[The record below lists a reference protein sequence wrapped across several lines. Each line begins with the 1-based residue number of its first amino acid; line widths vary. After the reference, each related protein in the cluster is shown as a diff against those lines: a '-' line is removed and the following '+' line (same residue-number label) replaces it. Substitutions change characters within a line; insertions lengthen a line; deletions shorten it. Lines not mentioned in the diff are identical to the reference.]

1 MAITRT
7 VMVALSCLTAVGIGL
22 IGSTQAAAQ
31 QPGVSATRS
40 ISPSSVPAS
49 GGTVKVTVNIV
60 GSYGV
65 GSVVETLPRAE
76 GFEYVSG
83 SVVPSDIAP
92 TASGR
97 EVTFP
102 LVGEQSFT
110 YDVAVPASPG
120 EHTFSGALTYGLDKT
135 VAQIGETTVTVDA
148 APSITASATRSI
160 SPSSVPASG
169 GTVKVTVNIVGSYGV
184 GSVVETLPPAE
195 GFEYVSGS
203 VVPSDIAPT
212 ASGREVT
219 FPLVGEQSF
228 TYDVTVPASPG
239 EHTFSGALTYGLD
252 KTVAQ
257 IGETTVTVDAAPSIT
272 ASATRSI
279 SPSSVPASGGTVKVT
294 VNIVGSYG
302 VGSVVETLPP
312 AEGFE
317 YVSGSVVPSDIAPTA
332 SGREV
337 TFPLVGEQ
345 SFTYDVTVPA
355 SPGEHTFSG
364 ALTYGLDKTVAQIGE
379 TTVTVDAA
387 PSITASA
394 TRSISPSSVPASGG
408 TVKVTVNIVG
418 SYGVGSV
425 VETLPPAEGFEY
437 VSGSVV
443 PSDIAPTASGREVT
457 FPLVGEQ
464 SFTYDVTVPASPG
477 EHTFSGAL
485 TYGLDKTVAQIG
497 ETTVTVDAA
506 PSITASATRSISP
519 SSVPASGGTVKVTV
533 NIVGSYGV
541 GSVVETLPPAEGFEY
556 VSGSVVPSD
565 IAPTA
570 SGREVGSVV
579 ETLPPAEGFEYVSG
593 SVVPSDI
600 APTASGR
607 EVTFP
612 LVGEQSFTYDVTVPA
627 SPGEHTFSG
636 ALTYGLDKTVAQIGE
651 TTVTVDGAP
660 STTVSA
666 TRSISPS
673 SVPASGGTVKVTVNI
688 VGSYGVG
695 SVVETLPPAEGFEYV
710 SGSVV
715 PSDIAPTA
723 SGREVTFPLVG
734 EQSFTYD
741 VTVPASPGEHTFF
754 GALTYGLDKTVA
766 QIGETTVTVDGAPST
781 TVSATR
787 SISPS
792 SVPAS
797 GGTVKVTVNIV
808 GSYGVGSVVET
819 LPPAEGFEYVSGS
832 VVPSDIAP
840 TASGREV
847 TFPLVGEQSFTY
859 DVTVPASPGEHTFF
873 GALTYGLDKT
883 EVPVG
888 GSFRLRVGTVTPPPS
903 SGGGD
908 GASNRDPVFGEGG
921 TAARSVAEDAVAGAP
936 VGSAV
941 TASDSDGDSI
951 AYSLAGDDASLF
963 AIDTGTG
970 QISVAQGTALDFE
983 TRSSYSVSARAS
995 DGRNGQATIAVTIAV
1010 TNVEEAG
1017 TVSLSSANPEVGVTL
1032 TAMLEDPDGG
1042 VSDVSWS
1049 WERSM
1054 NLTTWMAI
1062 PESGSAAYT
1071 PTEADEGYHLRATAA
1086 YGDDHGPNKGAHG
1099 GASGVTVDVPS
1110 PATPSATRSFNQAT
1124 VGPGGT
1130 VTVTIQA
1137 ANYGQAG
1144 GVTETLPTGFS
1155 YLSSSLSASRVNENG
1170 QNVGFTLQGDT
1181 SFTYTVTASSTPNS
1195 YTFSG
1200 TLRDFDKTDHTVG
1213 GATRVTV
1220 RRPPTRVTVT
1230 VSTPTS
1236 VGGGDAGASNLAP
1249 VFREGGTAAR
1259 SVAEN
1264 AATHASV
1271 GSRVTASDNEGDRIT
1286 YSLAGDDASLF
1297 VINTRTGQILVAQG
1311 TALDFET
1318 RSSYSVR
1325 ARADDGHNG
1334 QATIAVTI
1342 AVTNVEEAGT
1352 VSLSSANPEVGVT
1365 LTAMLEDPDGGVSD
1379 VSWSWERSMN
1389 LTTWM
1394 AIPGSGS
1401 AAYTPTEADEGYHL
1415 RATAAYSDDH
1425 GPNKRA
1431 HMVSANLVPVAP
1443 EPTVTP
1449 TPEPTVT
1456 PTPEPTVTPTPE
1468 PTVTPTPEP
1477 MVTPTPEP
1485 MVTPTPEPM
1494 VTPTPEPTV
1503 TPTPEP
1509 MVTPTP
1515 VPGPEDDDG
1524 GFPIWAIVLL
1534 VVGVPALIGGG
1545 WYLLRRLRA

>member
-1 MAITRT
+1 MRRRCGRRAVQCATRT
-7 VMVALSCLTAVGIGL
+7 
-22 IGSTQAAAQ
+22 
-31 QPGVSATRS
+31 
-40 ISPSSVPAS
+40 
-49 GGTVKVTVNIV
+49 
-60 GSYGV
+60 
-65 GSVVETLPRAE
+65 
-76 GFEYVSG
+76 
-83 SVVPSDIAP
+83 
-92 TASGR
+92 
-97 EVTFP
+97 
-102 LVGEQSFT
+102 
-110 YDVAVPASPG
+110 
-120 EHTFSGALTYGLDKT
+120 
-135 VAQIGETTVTVDA
+135 
-148 APSITASATRSI
+148 I

-212 ASGREVT
+212 ASGRKVT

-272 ASATRSI
+272 VSATRTISPSSVPASGGTVTVTVNIVGSYGVGSVVETLPPAEGFEYVPGSVMPSDIAPTESGRKVTFPLVGEQSFTYDVTVPASPGEHTFSGTLTYGLDKTVAQIGETTVTVDAAPSITVSATRTISPSSVPAIGGTVTVTVNIVGSYGVGSVVETLPPAEGFEYVSGSVVPSDIAPTESGRKVTFPLVGEQSFTYDVTVPASPGEHTFSGALTYGLDKTVAQIGETTVTVDAAPSITVSATRTI

-332 SGREV
+332 SGRKV

-387 PSITASA
+387 PSITVSA
-394 TRSISPSSVPASGG
+394 TRTISPSSVPASGG

-443 PSDIAPTASGREVT
+443 PSDIAPTESGRKVT

-485 TYGLDKTVAQIG
+485 TYGLDKT
-497 ETTVTVDAA
+497 
-506 PSITASATRSISP
+506 
-519 SSVPASGGTVKVTV
+519 
-533 NIVGSYGV
+533 
-541 GSVVETLPPAEGFEY
+541 
-556 VSGSVVPSD
+556 
-565 IAPTA
+565 
-570 SGREVGSVV
+570 
-579 ETLPPAEGFEYVSG
+579 
-593 SVVPSDI
+593 
-600 APTASGR
+600 
-607 EVTFP
+607 
-612 LVGEQSFTYDVTVPA
+612 
-627 SPGEHTFSG
+627 
-636 ALTYGLDKTVAQIGE
+636 
-651 TTVTVDGAP
+651 
-660 STTVSA
+660 
-666 TRSISPS
+666 
-673 SVPASGGTVKVTVNI
+673 
-688 VGSYGVG
+688 
-695 SVVETLPPAEGFEYV
+695 
-710 SGSVV
+710 
-715 PSDIAPTA
+715 
-723 SGREVTFPLVG
+723 
-734 EQSFTYD
+734 
-741 VTVPASPGEHTFF
+741 
-754 GALTYGLDKTVA
+754 
-766 QIGETTVTVDGAPST
+766 
-781 TVSATR
+781 
-787 SISPS
+787 
-792 SVPAS
+792 
-797 GGTVKVTVNIV
+797 
-808 GSYGVGSVVET
+808 
-819 LPPAEGFEYVSGS
+819 
-832 VVPSDIAP
+832 
-840 TASGREV
+840 
-847 TFPLVGEQSFTY
+847 
-859 DVTVPASPGEHTFF
+859 
-873 GALTYGLDKT
+873 

-888 GSFRLRVGTVTPPPS
+888 RSRLRVGTVTPPPS

-908 GASNRDPVFGEGG
+908 GASNRDPIFGEGG

-941 TASDSDGDSI
+941 TASDSDGHSI
-951 AYSLAGDDASLF
+951 AYDLAGDDASLF

-983 TRSSYSVSARAS
+983 TRSSYSVSARAN
-995 DGRNGQATIAVTIAV
+995 DGRNGQDTIAVTI
-1010 TNVEEAG
+1010 T
-1017 TVSLSSANPEVGVTL
+1017 
-1032 TAMLEDPDGG
+1032 
-1042 VSDVSWS
+1042 
-1049 WERSM
+1049 
-1054 NLTTWMAI
+1054 
-1062 PESGSAAYT
+1062 
-1071 PTEADEGYHLRATAA
+1071 
-1086 YGDDHGPNKGAHG
+1086 
-1099 GASGVTVDVPS
+1099 
-1110 PATPSATRSFNQAT
+1110 
-1124 VGPGGT
+1124 
-1130 VTVTIQA
+1130 
-1137 ANYGQAG
+1137 
-1144 GVTETLPTGFS
+1144 
-1155 YLSSSLSASRVNENG
+1155 
-1170 QNVGFTLQGDT
+1170 
-1181 SFTYTVTASSTPNS
+1181 
-1195 YTFSG
+1195 
-1200 TLRDFDKTDHTVG
+1200 
-1213 GATRVTV
+1213 
-1220 RRPPTRVTVT
+1220 
-1230 VSTPTS
+1230 
-1236 VGGGDAGASNLAP
+1236 
-1249 VFREGGTAAR
+1249 
-1259 SVAEN
+1259 
-1264 AATHASV
+1264 
-1271 GSRVTASDNEGDRIT
+1271 
-1286 YSLAGDDASLF
+1286 
-1297 VINTRTGQILVAQG
+1297 
-1311 TALDFET
+1311 
-1318 RSSYSVR
+1318 
-1325 ARADDGHNG
+1325 
-1334 QATIAVTI
+1334 
-1342 AVTNVEEAGT
+1342 VTNVEEAGT

-1425 GPNKRA
+1425 GPSKRA
-1431 HMVSANLVPVAP
+1431 HMVSANLVPVAPEPTVTPTPEPTVTPTPAPTAGGGGGGGGGGTSNRAPVFRDGATAARSVAEDAVAGAPVGSAVTASDNDGDSIAYDLAGDDASLFAIGRRTGQISVAQGTALDFETRSSYSVSARANDGRNSQDTVVTITVTNVEEAGTVSLSSANPEVGVTLTAMLEDPDGGVSDVSWSWERSMNLTTWMAIPGSGSAAYTPTEADEGYHLRATAAYSDDHGPSKRAHMVSANLVPVAPEPTVTPTPEPTVTPTPEPTATPTPEPTATPTP

-1477 MVTPTPEP
+1477 A
-1485 MVTPTPEPM
+1485 

-1509 MVTPTP
+1509 AVTPP
-1515 VPGPEDDDG
+1515 AEPGPEDDGG

>member
-1 MAITRT
+1 
-7 VMVALSCLTAVGIGL
+7 MVALWCLTAVVIGL
-22 IGSTQAAAQ
+22 TGSTQVAAQ
-31 QPGVSATRS
+31 QPGV
-40 ISPSSVPAS
+40 
-49 GGTVKVTVNIV
+49 
-60 GSYGV
+60 
-65 GSVVETLPRAE
+65 
-76 GFEYVSG
+76 
-83 SVVPSDIAP
+83 
-92 TASGR
+92 
-97 EVTFP
+97 
-102 LVGEQSFT
+102 
-110 YDVAVPASPG
+110 
-120 EHTFSGALTYGLDKT
+120 
-135 VAQIGETTVTVDA
+135 
-148 APSITASATRSI
+148 SATRSI

-228 TYDVTVPASPG
+228 TYEVAVPASPG

-257 IGETTVTVDAAPSIT
+257 IGETTVTVDAAPST
-272 ASATRSI
+272 TVSATRSI
-279 SPSSVPASGGTVKVT
+279 SPSSVPASGGTVTVT

-345 SFTYDVTVPA
+345 SFTYEVTVPA

-387 PSITASA
+387 PSI
-394 TRSISPSSVPASGG
+394 
-408 TVKVTVNIVG
+408 
-418 SYGVGSV
+418 
-425 VETLPPAEGFEY
+425 
-437 VSGSVV
+437 
-443 PSDIAPTASGREVT
+443 
-457 FPLVGEQ
+457 
-464 SFTYDVTVPASPG
+464 
-477 EHTFSGAL
+477 
-485 TYGLDKTVAQIG
+485 
-497 ETTVTVDAA
+497 
-506 PSITASATRSISP
+506 
-519 SSVPASGGTVKVTV
+519 
-533 NIVGSYGV
+533 
-541 GSVVETLPPAEGFEY
+541 
-556 VSGSVVPSD
+556 
-565 IAPTA
+565 
-570 SGREVGSVV
+570 
-579 ETLPPAEGFEYVSG
+579 
-593 SVVPSDI
+593 
-600 APTASGR
+600 
-607 EVTFP
+607 
-612 LVGEQSFTYDVTVPA
+612 
-627 SPGEHTFSG
+627 
-636 ALTYGLDKTVAQIGE
+636 
-651 TTVTVDGAP
+651 
-660 STTVSA
+660 TVSA

-734 EQSFTYD
+734 EQSFTYE
-741 VTVPASPGEHTFF
+741 VTVPASPGEHTFS

-766 QIGETTVTVDGAPST
+766 QIGETTVTVDAAPST

-797 GGTVKVTVNIV
+797 GGTVTVTVNIV

-859 DVTVPASPGEHTFF
+859 EVAVPASPGEHTFS

-903 SGGGD
+903 SGGGG

-970 QISVAQGTALDFE
+970 RISVAQGTALDFE
-983 TRSSYSVSARAS
+983 TRSSYSVGARAS
-995 DGRNGQATIAVTIAV
+995 DGR
-1010 TNVEEAG
+1010 
-1017 TVSLSSANPEVGVTL
+1017 
-1032 TAMLEDPDGG
+1032 
-1042 VSDVSWS
+1042 
-1049 WERSM
+1049 
-1054 NLTTWMAI
+1054 
-1062 PESGSAAYT
+1062 
-1071 PTEADEGYHLRATAA
+1071 
-1086 YGDDHGPNKGAHG
+1086 
-1099 GASGVTVDVPS
+1099 
-1110 PATPSATRSFNQAT
+1110 
-1124 VGPGGT
+1124 
-1130 VTVTIQA
+1130 
-1137 ANYGQAG
+1137 
-1144 GVTETLPTGFS
+1144 
-1155 YLSSSLSASRVNENG
+1155 
-1170 QNVGFTLQGDT
+1170 
-1181 SFTYTVTASSTPNS
+1181 
-1195 YTFSG
+1195 
-1200 TLRDFDKTDHTVG
+1200 
-1213 GATRVTV
+1213 
-1220 RRPPTRVTVT
+1220 
-1230 VSTPTS
+1230 
-1236 VGGGDAGASNLAP
+1236 
-1249 VFREGGTAAR
+1249 
-1259 SVAEN
+1259 
-1264 AATHASV
+1264 
-1271 GSRVTASDNEGDRIT
+1271 
-1286 YSLAGDDASLF
+1286 
-1297 VINTRTGQILVAQG
+1297 
-1311 TALDFET
+1311 
-1318 RSSYSVR
+1318 
-1325 ARADDGHNG
+1325 NG

-1415 RATAAYSDDH
+1415 RATAAYGDDH

-1443 EPTVTP
+1443 EPTITPTPEPTVTP

-1456 PTPEPTVTPTPE
+1456 PTPEPTVTPTPEPMVTPTPE

-1509 MVTPTP
+1509 TVMPTPEPTVTPSPEPMVTPTP
-1515 VPGPEDDDG
+1515 EPGPEDDDG

-1545 WYLLRRLRA
+1545 WYLLRRLQA

>member
-7 VMVALSCLTAVGIGL
+7 VMVALWCLTAVGIGL

-110 YDVAVPASPG
+110 YDVTVPASPG
-120 EHTFSGALTYGLDKT
+120 EHTFSGALTYGLEKT

-160 SPSSVPASG
+160 RPSSVPASG

-184 GSVVETLPPAE
+184 GSVVETLPRAE

-239 EHTFSGALTYGLD
+239 EHTFSGALTYGID
-252 KTVAQ
+252 RTVAQ
-257 IGETTVTVDAAPSIT
+257 IGETTVTVDAAPST
-272 ASATRSI
+272 TVSATRSI

-302 VGSVVETLPP
+302 VGSVVETLPR

-364 ALTYGLDKTVAQIGE
+364 ALTYGIDRTVAQIGE

-387 PSITASA
+387 PSTTVSA

-425 VETLPPAEGFEY
+425 VETLPRAEGFEY

-485 TYGLDKTVAQIG
+485 TYGIDRTVAQIG

-506 PSITASATRSISP
+506 PSTTVSATRSISP

-541 GSVVETLPPAEGFEY
+541 GSVVETLP
-556 VSGSVVPSD
+556 
-565 IAPTA
+565 
-570 SGREVGSVV
+570 R
-579 ETLPPAEGFEYVSG
+579 AEGFEYVSG

-636 ALTYGLDKTVAQIGE
+636 ALTYGIDRTVAQIGE
-651 TTVTVDGAP
+651 TTVTVDAAP

-695 SVVETLPPAEGFEYV
+695 SVVETLPRAEGFEYV

-741 VTVPASPGEHTFF
+741 VTVPASPGEHTFS
-754 GALTYGLDKTVA
+754 GALTYGIDKT
-766 QIGETTVTVDGAPST
+766 
-781 TVSATR
+781 
-787 SISPS
+787 
-792 SVPAS
+792 
-797 GGTVKVTVNIV
+797 K
-808 GSYGVGSVVET
+808 
-819 LPPAEGFEYVSGS
+819 
-832 VVPSDIAP
+832 
-840 TASGREV
+840 
-847 TFPLVGEQSFTY
+847 
-859 DVTVPASPGEHTFF
+859 
-873 GALTYGLDKT
+873 
-883 EVPVG
+883 VPVG

-903 SGGGD
+903 NGGGD

-983 TRSSYSVSARAS
+983 TRSSYSVSAHAN
-995 DGRNGQATIAVTIAV
+995 DGRNGQDTIVVTITV

-1054 NLTTWMAI
+1054 DVTTWMAI
-1062 PESGSAAYT
+1062 PGSVTAAYT

-1086 YGDDHGPNKGAHG
+1086 YGDDHGPNKRAHMVS
-1099 GASGVTVDVPS
+1099 ANLVPVA
-1110 PATPSATRSFNQAT
+1110 PEPTPEPTATRTPEPTAT
-1124 VGPGGT
+1124 RTPGG
-1130 VTVTIQA
+1130 
-1137 ANYGQAG
+1137 G
-1144 GVTETLPTGFS
+1144 G
-1155 YLSSSLSASRVNENG
+1155 
-1170 QNVGFTLQGDT
+1170 
-1181 SFTYTVTASSTPNS
+1181 
-1195 YTFSG
+1195 
-1200 TLRDFDKTDHTVG
+1200 
-1213 GATRVTV
+1213 
-1220 RRPPTRVTVT
+1220 
-1230 VSTPTS
+1230 
-1236 VGGGDAGASNLAP
+1236 VGGGGGTSNRAP
-1249 VFREGGTAAR
+1249 VFRDGATAAR
-1259 SVAEN
+1259 SVAED
-1264 AATHASV
+1264 AIARAPV
-1271 GSRVTASDNEGDRIT
+1271 GSPVTASDSDGDSIL
-1286 YSLAGDDASLF
+1286 YHLAGADASLF
-1297 VINTRTGQILVAQG
+1297 AIDRRTGQISVAQG

-1318 RSSYSVR
+1318 RSSYSVS
-1325 ARADDGHNG
+1325 ARAIDGRNS
-1334 QATIAVTI
+1334 QDTVVTI
-1342 AVTNVEEAGT
+1342 TVTNVEETGT

-1379 VSWSWERSMN
+1379 VSWSWERSMDV
-1389 LTTWM
+1389 TTWM
-1394 AIPGSGS
+1394 AIPGSVT

-1415 RATAAYSDDH
+1415 RATAAYGDDH

-1443 EPTVTP
+1443 EPTPEPTATRTPEPTATRTPEPTATP
-1449 TPEPTVT
+1449 TPEPTATRTPEPTAT
-1456 PTPEPTVTPTPE
+1456 PTPEPTATRTPE
-1468 PTVTPTPEP
+1468 PT
-1477 MVTPTPEP
+1477 
-1485 MVTPTPEPM
+1485 VTPTPEPM

-1515 VPGPEDDDG
+1515 EPSPGDDDG

-1545 WYLLRRLRA
+1545 WYLLRRLQA

>member
-7 VMVALSCLTAVGIGL
+7 VMVALWCLTAVGIGL

-31 QPGVSATRS
+31 QPGVSATRSISPSSVPASGGTVKVTVNIVGSYGVGSVETLPRAEGFEYVSGSVVPSDIAPTASGRVSATRS

-110 YDVAVPASPG
+110 YDVTVPASPG
-120 EHTFSGALTYGLDKT
+120 EHTFSGALTYGIDRT
-135 VAQIGETTVTVDA
+135 VAQIGETTVTVDRSYA
-148 APSITASATRSI
+148 APSTTVSATRSI

-184 GSVVETLPPAE
+184 GSVVETLPRAE

-239 EHTFSGALTYGLD
+239 EHTFSGALTYGID
-252 KTVAQ
+252 RTVAQ
-257 IGETTVTVDAAPSIT
+257 IGETTVTVDAAPST
-272 ASATRSI
+272 TVSATRSI

-302 VGSVVETLPP
+302 VGSVVETLPR

-364 ALTYGLDKTVAQIGE
+364 ALTYGIDRTVAQIGE

-387 PSITASA
+387 PSTTVSA

-425 VETLPPAEGFEY
+425 VETLPRAEGFEY

-485 TYGLDKTVAQIG
+485 TYGIDRTVAQIG

-506 PSITASATRSISP
+506 PSTTVSATRSISP

-541 GSVVETLPPAEGFEY
+541 GSVVETLP
-556 VSGSVVPSD
+556 
-565 IAPTA
+565 
-570 SGREVGSVV
+570 R
-579 ETLPPAEGFEYVSG
+579 AEGFEYVSG

-636 ALTYGLDKTVAQIGE
+636 ALTYGIDRTVAQIGE
-651 TTVTVDGAP
+651 TTVT
-660 STTVSA
+660 
-666 TRSISPS
+666 
-673 SVPASGGTVKVTVNI
+673 
-688 VGSYGVG
+688 
-695 SVVETLPPAEGFEYV
+695 
-710 SGSVV
+710 
-715 PSDIAPTA
+715 
-723 SGREVTFPLVG
+723 
-734 EQSFTYD
+734 
-741 VTVPASPGEHTFF
+741 
-754 GALTYGLDKTVA
+754 
-766 QIGETTVTVDGAPST
+766 
-781 TVSATR
+781 
-787 SISPS
+787 
-792 SVPAS
+792 
-797 GGTVKVTVNIV
+797 
-808 GSYGVGSVVET
+808 
-819 LPPAEGFEYVSGS
+819 
-832 VVPSDIAP
+832 
-840 TASGREV
+840 
-847 TFPLVGEQSFTY
+847 
-859 DVTVPASPGEHTFF
+859 
-873 GALTYGLDKT
+873 
-883 EVPVG
+883 
-888 GSFRLRVGTVTPPPS
+888 VGTVTPPPS

-983 TRSSYSVSARAS
+983 TRSSYSVSAHAN
-995 DGRNGQATIAVTIAV
+995 DGRNGQDTIAVTITV

-1042 VSDVSWS
+1042 VIQRQLEMGALSGQHDLDRHIRGDV
-1049 WERSM
+1049 E
-1054 NLTTWMAI
+1054 
-1062 PESGSAAYT
+1062 
-1071 PTEADEGYHLRATAA
+1071 HLRAC
-1086 YGDDHGPNKGAHG
+1086 
-1099 GASGVTVDVPS
+1099 
-1110 PATPSATRSFNQAT
+1110 
-1124 VGPGGT
+1124 
-1130 VTVTIQA
+1130 
-1137 ANYGQAG
+1137 
-1144 GVTETLPTGFS
+1144 
-1155 YLSSSLSASRVNENG
+1155 
-1170 QNVGFTLQGDT
+1170 
-1181 SFTYTVTASSTPNS
+1181 
-1195 YTFSG
+1195 
-1200 TLRDFDKTDHTVG
+1200 
-1213 GATRVTV
+1213 
-1220 RRPPTRVTVT
+1220 
-1230 VSTPTS
+1230 
-1236 VGGGDAGASNLAP
+1236 
-1249 VFREGGTAAR
+1249 
-1259 SVAEN
+1259 
-1264 AATHASV
+1264 
-1271 GSRVTASDNEGDRIT
+1271 GSRRG
-1286 YSLAGDDASLF
+1286 
-1297 VINTRTGQILVAQG
+1297 
-1311 TALDFET
+1311 
-1318 RSSYSVR
+1318 
-1325 ARADDGHNG
+1325 
-1334 QATIAVTI
+1334 
-1342 AVTNVEEAGT
+1342 
-1352 VSLSSANPEVGVT
+1352 
-1365 LTAMLEDPDGGVSD
+1365 
-1379 VSWSWERSMN
+1379 
-1389 LTTWM
+1389 
-1394 AIPGSGS
+1394 
-1401 AAYTPTEADEGYHL
+1401 
-1415 RATAAYSDDH
+1415 
-1425 GPNKRA
+1425 
-1431 HMVSANLVPVAP
+1431 
-1443 EPTVTP
+1443 
-1449 TPEPTVT
+1449 
-1456 PTPEPTVTPTPE
+1456 
-1468 PTVTPTPEP
+1468 
-1477 MVTPTPEP
+1477 
-1485 MVTPTPEPM
+1485 
-1494 VTPTPEPTV
+1494 
-1503 TPTPEP
+1503 
-1509 MVTPTP
+1509 
-1515 VPGPEDDDG
+1515 
-1524 GFPIWAIVLL
+1524 
-1534 VVGVPALIGGG
+1534 
-1545 WYLLRRLRA
+1545 

>member
-1 MAITRT
+1 MGEQSFTYDVT
-7 VMVALSCLTAVGIGL
+7 VPASPGEHTFSGALTYGLDKTVAQIGETTVTVDAAPPTTA
-22 IGSTQAAAQ
+22 
-31 QPGVSATRS
+31 SATRS

-49 GGTVKVTVNIV
+49 GGTVTVTVNIV

-65 GSVVETLPRAE
+65 GSVVETLPLAE

-110 YDVAVPASPG
+110 YDVTVPASPG
-120 EHTFSGALTYGLDKT
+120 EHTFSGALTYGLDRT

-148 APSITASATRSI
+148 APPTTVSATRSI

-169 GTVKVTVNIVGSYGV
+169 GTVTVTVNIVGSYGV

-257 IGETTVTVDAAPSIT
+257 IGETMVTVDAAPST
-272 ASATRSI
+272 TVSATRSI
-279 SPSSVPASGGTVKVT
+279 NPSSVPASGGTVKVT

-355 SPGEHTFSG
+355 SPGEHTFS
-364 ALTYGLDKTVAQIGE
+364 
-379 TTVTVDAA
+379 
-387 PSITASA
+387 
-394 TRSISPSSVPASGG
+394 
-408 TVKVTVNIVG
+408 
-418 SYGVGSV
+418 
-425 VETLPPAEGFEY
+425 
-437 VSGSVV
+437 
-443 PSDIAPTASGREVT
+443 
-457 FPLVGEQ
+457 
-464 SFTYDVTVPASPG
+464 
-477 EHTFSGAL
+477 
-485 TYGLDKTVAQIG
+485 
-497 ETTVTVDAA
+497 
-506 PSITASATRSISP
+506 
-519 SSVPASGGTVKVTV
+519 
-533 NIVGSYGV
+533 
-541 GSVVETLPPAEGFEY
+541 
-556 VSGSVVPSD
+556 
-565 IAPTA
+565 
-570 SGREVGSVV
+570 
-579 ETLPPAEGFEYVSG
+579 
-593 SVVPSDI
+593 
-600 APTASGR
+600 
-607 EVTFP
+607 
-612 LVGEQSFTYDVTVPA
+612 
-627 SPGEHTFSG
+627 
-636 ALTYGLDKTVAQIGE
+636 
-651 TTVTVDGAP
+651 
-660 STTVSA
+660 
-666 TRSISPS
+666 
-673 SVPASGGTVKVTVNI
+673 
-688 VGSYGVG
+688 
-695 SVVETLPPAEGFEYV
+695 
-710 SGSVV
+710 
-715 PSDIAPTA
+715 
-723 SGREVTFPLVG
+723 
-734 EQSFTYD
+734 
-741 VTVPASPGEHTFF
+741 
-754 GALTYGLDKTVA
+754 
-766 QIGETTVTVDGAPST
+766 
-781 TVSATR
+781 
-787 SISPS
+787 
-792 SVPAS
+792 
-797 GGTVKVTVNIV
+797 
-808 GSYGVGSVVET
+808 
-819 LPPAEGFEYVSGS
+819 
-832 VVPSDIAP
+832 
-840 TASGREV
+840 
-847 TFPLVGEQSFTY
+847 
-859 DVTVPASPGEHTFF
+859 

-983 TRSSYSVSARAS
+983 TRSSYSVSAHAN
-995 DGRNGQATIAVTIAV
+995 DGRNGQGTIAVTIAV

-1054 NLTTWMAI
+1054 DVTTWMAI
-1062 PESGSAAYT
+1062 PGSVTAAYT

-1086 YGDDHGPNKGAHG
+1086 YGDDHGPNKRAHMVS
-1099 GASGVTVDVPS
+1099 ANLVPVA
-1110 PATPSATRSFNQAT
+1110 PEPTPEPTATRT
-1124 VGPGGT
+1124 PGG
-1130 VTVTIQA
+1130 
-1137 ANYGQAG
+1137 G
-1144 GVTETLPTGFS
+1144 G
-1155 YLSSSLSASRVNENG
+1155 
-1170 QNVGFTLQGDT
+1170 
-1181 SFTYTVTASSTPNS
+1181 
-1195 YTFSG
+1195 
-1200 TLRDFDKTDHTVG
+1200 
-1213 GATRVTV
+1213 
-1220 RRPPTRVTVT
+1220 
-1230 VSTPTS
+1230 
-1236 VGGGDAGASNLAP
+1236 VGGGGGTSNRAP
-1249 VFREGGTAAR
+1249 VFRDGATAAR
-1259 SVAEN
+1259 SVAED
-1264 AATHASV
+1264 AAARAPV
-1271 GSRVTASDNEGDRIT
+1271 GSPVTASDSDGDSIL
-1286 YSLAGDDASLF
+1286 YHLAGADASLF
-1297 VINTRTGQILVAQG
+1297 AIDRRTGQISVAQG

-1318 RSSYSVR
+1318 RSSYSVS
-1325 ARADDGHNG
+1325 ARAIDGRNS
-1334 QATIAVTI
+1334 QDTVVTI
-1342 AVTNVEEAGT
+1342 TVTNVEETGT

-1379 VSWSWERSMN
+1379 VSWSWERSMDV
-1389 LTTWM
+1389 TTWM
-1394 AIPGSGS
+1394 AIPGSVT

-1415 RATAAYSDDH
+1415 RATAAYGDDH

-1443 EPTVTP
+1443 EPTPEPTATRTPEPTATP
-1449 TPEPTVT
+1449 TPEPTAT
-1456 PTPEPTVTPTPE
+1456 RTPEPTATRTPEPTATRTPEPTATRTPE

-1477 MVTPTPEP
+1477 MVTPT
-1485 MVTPTPEPM
+1485 T
-1494 VTPTPEPTV
+1494 EPTV

-1509 MVTPTP
+1509 MLTPTP
-1515 VPGPEDDDG
+1515 EPGPEDDDG

-1545 WYLLRRLRA
+1545 WYLVRRLQA

>member
-7 VMVALSCLTAVGIGL
+7 LMVALWCLTAVVIGL
-22 IGSTQAAAQ
+22 TGSTQAVAQ

-65 GSVVETLPRAE
+65 GSVVETLPPAE

-110 YDVAVPASPG
+110 YDVTVPASPG
-120 EHTFSGALTYGLDKT
+120 EHTFSGALTYGLDRT

-252 KTVAQ
+252 RTVAQ
-257 IGETTVTVDAAPSIT
+257 IGETTVTVDAAPPTTASATRSISPSSVPASGGTVKVTVNIVGSYGVGSVVETLPPAEGFEYVSGSVVPSDIAPT
-272 ASATRSI
+272 ASGREVTFPLVGEQSFTYDVTVPASPGEHTFSGALTYGLDKTVAPIGETTVTVDAAPPTTVSATRSI

-387 PSITASA
+387 PPTTVSA

-497 ETTVTVDAA
+497 ETMVTVDA
-506 PSITASATRSISP
+506 
-519 SSVPASGGTVKVTV
+519 
-533 NIVGSYGV
+533 
-541 GSVVETLPPAEGFEY
+541 
-556 VSGSVVPSD
+556 
-565 IAPTA
+565 
-570 SGREVGSVV
+570 
-579 ETLPPAEGFEYVSG
+579 
-593 SVVPSDI
+593 
-600 APTASGR
+600 
-607 EVTFP
+607 
-612 LVGEQSFTYDVTVPA
+612 
-627 SPGEHTFSG
+627 
-636 ALTYGLDKTVAQIGE
+636 
-651 TTVTVDGAP
+651 AP

-741 VTVPASPGEHTFF
+741 VTVPASPGEHTFS

-766 QIGETTVTVDGAPST
+766 PIGETTVTVDA
-781 TVSATR
+781 A
-787 SISPS
+787 
-792 SVPAS
+792 
-797 GGTVKVTVNIV
+797 GTV
-808 GSYGVGSVVET
+808 
-819 LPPAEGFEYVSGS
+819 A
-832 VVPSDIAP
+832 
-840 TASGREV
+840 
-847 TFPLVGEQSFTY
+847 
-859 DVTVPASPGEHTFF
+859 
-873 GALTYGLDKT
+873 
-883 EVPVG
+883 
-888 GSFRLRVGTVTPPPS
+888 PPPS

-941 TASDSDGDSI
+941 TASDSDRDSI

-983 TRSSYSVSARAS
+983 TRSSYSVGARAS

-1062 PESGSAAYT
+1062 PGSGSAAYT

-1086 YGDDHGPNKGAHG
+1086 YSDDHGPNKGAHS

-1130 VTVTIQA
+1130 VTVTVQA

-1155 YLSSSLSASRVNENG
+1155 YLSSSLNASRVNENG
-1170 QNVGFTLQGDT
+1170 QNVGFTLQEDT

-1249 VFREGGTAAR
+1249 VFGEGGTAAR

-1286 YSLAGDDASLF
+1286 YSLVGDDASLF

-1325 ARADDGHNG
+1325 ARADDGRNG

-1477 MVTPTPEP
+1477 TVTPTPEP
-1485 MVTPTPEPM
+1485 TVTPTTEPMVTPTTEPM

-1503 TPTPEP
+1503 TPTTEP
-1509 MVTPTP
+1509 MVTPTTE
-1515 VPGPEDDDG
+1515 PGPEDDDG

>member
-7 VMVALSCLTAVGIGL
+7 VMVALWCLTAVGIGL
-22 IGSTQAAAQ
+22 IGSTQATAQ

-40 ISPSSVPAS
+40 ISSSSVPAS
-49 GGTVKVTVNIV
+49 GGTVTVTVNIA
-60 GSYGV
+60 GSYAI
-65 GSVVETLPRAE
+65 GSVVETLPAE

-83 SVVPSDIAP
+83 SVMPSDIAP
-92 TASGR
+92 TQSPSGQQ
-97 EVTFP
+97 VTFP
-102 LVGEQSFT
+102 LLGEQSFT
-110 YDVAVPASPG
+110 YDVTVTASPG
-120 EHTFSGALTYGLDKT
+120 EHTFSGVLTHGIDKT

-148 APSITASATRSI
+148 APSTTVSATRSI
-160 SPSSVPASG
+160 SPTSVPASG
-169 GTVKVTVNIVGSYGV
+169 GTVTVTVNIAGSYAI
-184 GSVVETLPPAE
+184 GSVVETLPAE

-203 VVPSDIAPT
+203 VMPSDIAPT
-212 ASGREVT
+212 QSPSGQQVT
-219 FPLVGEQSF
+219 FPLLGEQSF
-228 TYDVTVPASPG
+228 TYDVTVTASPG
-239 EHTFSGALTYGLD
+239 EHTFSGVLTHGID

-257 IGETTVTVDAAPSIT
+257 IGETTVTVDAAPST
-272 ASATRSI
+272 TVSATRSI
-279 SPSSVPASGGTVKVT
+279 SPTSVPASGGTVTVT
-294 VNIVGSYG
+294 VNIAGSYAI
-302 VGSVVETLPP
+302 GSVVETLP

-317 YVSGSVVPSDIAPTA
+317 YVSGSVMPSDIAPTQSP
-332 SGREV
+332 SGQQV
-337 TFPLVGEQ
+337 TFPLLGEQ
-345 SFTYDVTVPA
+345 SFTYDVTVTA

-364 ALTYGLDKTVAQIGE
+364 VLTHGIDKTVAQIGE

-387 PSITASA
+387 PSTTVSA
-394 TRSISPSSVPASGG
+394 TRSISPTSVPASGG
-408 TVKVTVNIVG
+408 TVTVTVNIAG
-418 SYGVGSV
+418 SYAIGSV
-425 VETLPPAEGFEY
+425 VETLPAEGFEY
-437 VSGSVV
+437 VSGSVM
-443 PSDIAPTASGREVT
+443 PSDIAPTQSPSGQQVT
-457 FPLVGEQ
+457 FPLLGEQ
-464 SFTYDVTVPASPG
+464 SFTYDVTVTASPG
-477 EHTFSGAL
+477 EHTFSGVL
-485 TYGLDKTVAQIG
+485 THGIDKTVAQIG

-506 PSITASATRSISP
+506 PSTTVSATRSISP
-519 SSVPASGGTVKVTV
+519 TSVPASGGTVTVTV
-533 NIVGSYGV
+533 NIAGSYAI
-541 GSVVETLPPAEGFEY
+541 GSVVETLPAEGFEY
-556 VSGSVVPSD
+556 VSGSVMPSD
-565 IAPTA
+565 IAPTQSP
-570 SGREVGSVV
+570 SGQQ
-579 ETLPPAEGFEYVSG
+579 
-593 SVVPSDI
+593 
-600 APTASGR
+600 
-607 EVTFP
+607 VTFP
-612 LVGEQSFTYDVTVPA
+612 LLGEQSFTYDVTVTA

-636 ALTYGLDKTVAQIGE
+636 VLTHGIDKTVAQIGE
-651 TTVTVDGAP
+651 TTVTVDA
-660 STTVSA
+660 A
-666 TRSISPS
+666 
-673 SVPASGGTVKVTVNI
+673 
-688 VGSYGVG
+688 
-695 SVVETLPPAEGFEYV
+695 
-710 SGSVV
+710 
-715 PSDIAPTA
+715 
-723 SGREVTFPLVG
+723 
-734 EQSFTYD
+734 
-741 VTVPASPGEHTFF
+741 
-754 GALTYGLDKTVA
+754 
-766 QIGETTVTVDGAPST
+766 
-781 TVSATR
+781 
-787 SISPS
+787 
-792 SVPAS
+792 
-797 GGTVKVTVNIV
+797 
-808 GSYGVGSVVET
+808 
-819 LPPAEGFEYVSGS
+819 
-832 VVPSDIAP
+832 
-840 TASGREV
+840 
-847 TFPLVGEQSFTY
+847 
-859 DVTVPASPGEHTFF
+859 
-873 GALTYGLDKT
+873 
-883 EVPVG
+883 
-888 GSFRLRVGTVTPPPS
+888 GTVTPPPS

-936 VGSAV
+936 VGNAV

-983 TRSSYSVSARAS
+983 TRSSYSVGARAS

-1062 PESGSAAYT
+1062 PGSGSAAYT
-1071 PTEADEGYHLRATAA
+1071 PTGADEGYHLRATAA
-1086 YGDDHGPNKGAHG
+1086 YSDDHGPNKGAHG

-1110 PATPSATRSFNQAT
+1110 TATPSATRSFNQAT

-1130 VTVTIQA
+1130 VMVTIQA

-1236 VGGGDAGASNLAP
+1236 VGGGGAGASNLAP
-1249 VFREGGTAAR
+1249 VFLEGGTAAR
-1259 SVAEN
+1259 VVAEN

-1286 YSLAGDDASLF
+1286 YSLADDDASLF

-1318 RSSYSVR
+1318 RSSYSVG
-1325 ARADDGHNG
+1325 ARASDGRNG

-1389 LTTWM
+1389 LTRWM

-1425 GPNKRA
+1425 GPNKGA
-1431 HMVSANLVPVAP
+1431 HMVSANLVAVAPEPTVTPTPEPTVTPTPEPTVTPTPEPTVTPTP

-1485 MVTPTPEPM
+1485 TVTPTPEPM
-1494 VTPTPEPTV
+1494 VTPTPE
-1503 TPTPEP
+1503 
-1509 MVTPTP
+1509 
-1515 VPGPEDDDG
+1515 PGPEDDDG

>member
-1 MAITRT
+1 
-7 VMVALSCLTAVGIGL
+7 MVALWCLTAVVIGL
-22 IGSTQAAAQ
+22 TGSTQAVAQ
-31 QPGVSATRS
+31 QPDVSATRS

-65 GSVVETLPRAE
+65 GSVVETLPPAEGFEYVSGSVVPADIAPTASGREVTFPLVGEQSFTYDVTVPASPGEHTFSGALTYGLDRTVAQIGETTVTVDAAPSITASATRSISPSSVPASGGTVKVTVNIVGSYGVRSVVETLPPAE

-110 YDVAVPASPG
+110 YDVTVPASPG
-120 EHTFSGALTYGLDKT
+120 EHTFSGALTYGLDRT

-252 KTVAQ
+252 RTVAQ

-364 ALTYGLDKTVAQIGE
+364 ALTYGLDRTVAQIGE

-387 PSITASA
+387 PSTTVSA

-485 TYGLDKTVAQIG
+485 TYGLDRTVAQIG
-497 ETTVTVDAA
+497 ETMVTVDA
-506 PSITASATRSISP
+506 
-519 SSVPASGGTVKVTV
+519 
-533 NIVGSYGV
+533 
-541 GSVVETLPPAEGFEY
+541 
-556 VSGSVVPSD
+556 
-565 IAPTA
+565 
-570 SGREVGSVV
+570 
-579 ETLPPAEGFEYVSG
+579 
-593 SVVPSDI
+593 
-600 APTASGR
+600 
-607 EVTFP
+607 
-612 LVGEQSFTYDVTVPA
+612 
-627 SPGEHTFSG
+627 
-636 ALTYGLDKTVAQIGE
+636 
-651 TTVTVDGAP
+651 AP

-741 VTVPASPGEHTFF
+741 VTVPASPGEHTFS
-754 GALTYGLDKTVA
+754 GALTYGLDRTVA
-766 QIGETTVTVDGAPST
+766 QIGETTVTVDA
-781 TVSATR
+781 A
-787 SISPS
+787 
-792 SVPAS
+792 
-797 GGTVKVTVNIV
+797 GTV
-808 GSYGVGSVVET
+808 
-819 LPPAEGFEYVSGS
+819 A
-832 VVPSDIAP
+832 
-840 TASGREV
+840 
-847 TFPLVGEQSFTY
+847 
-859 DVTVPASPGEHTFF
+859 
-873 GALTYGLDKT
+873 
-883 EVPVG
+883 
-888 GSFRLRVGTVTPPPS
+888 PPPS

-983 TRSSYSVSARAS
+983 TRSSYSVGARAS
-995 DGRNGQATIAVTIAV
+995 DGR
-1010 TNVEEAG
+1010 
-1017 TVSLSSANPEVGVTL
+1017 
-1032 TAMLEDPDGG
+1032 
-1042 VSDVSWS
+1042 
-1049 WERSM
+1049 
-1054 NLTTWMAI
+1054 
-1062 PESGSAAYT
+1062 
-1071 PTEADEGYHLRATAA
+1071 
-1086 YGDDHGPNKGAHG
+1086 
-1099 GASGVTVDVPS
+1099 
-1110 PATPSATRSFNQAT
+1110 
-1124 VGPGGT
+1124 
-1130 VTVTIQA
+1130 
-1137 ANYGQAG
+1137 
-1144 GVTETLPTGFS
+1144 
-1155 YLSSSLSASRVNENG
+1155 
-1170 QNVGFTLQGDT
+1170 
-1181 SFTYTVTASSTPNS
+1181 
-1195 YTFSG
+1195 
-1200 TLRDFDKTDHTVG
+1200 
-1213 GATRVTV
+1213 
-1220 RRPPTRVTVT
+1220 
-1230 VSTPTS
+1230 
-1236 VGGGDAGASNLAP
+1236 
-1249 VFREGGTAAR
+1249 
-1259 SVAEN
+1259 
-1264 AATHASV
+1264 
-1271 GSRVTASDNEGDRIT
+1271 
-1286 YSLAGDDASLF
+1286 
-1297 VINTRTGQILVAQG
+1297 
-1311 TALDFET
+1311 
-1318 RSSYSVR
+1318 
-1325 ARADDGHNG
+1325 NG

-1415 RATAAYSDDH
+1415 RVTAAYSDDHGPNKRAHMVSANLVPVAPEPTPEPTATRTPGGGGVGGGGGTSNRAPVFRDGATAARSVAEDAAARAPVGSPVTASDSDGDRILYHLAGADASLFAIDRRTGQISVAQGTALDFETRSSYSVSARAIDGRNSQDTVVTITVTNVEETGTVSLSSANPEVGVTLTAMLEDPDGGVSDVSWSWERSMDVTTWMAIPGSVTAAYTPTEADEGYHLRATAAYSDDH

-1443 EPTVTP
+1443 EPTPEPTATRTPEPTATPTPKPTATPTPKPTATP
-1449 TPEPTVT
+1449 TPEPTAT
-1456 PTPEPTVTPTPE
+1456 RTPEPTLTPTTEPMVTPTTE

-1477 MVTPTPEP
+1477 MLTPTPEP
-1485 MVTPTPEPM
+1485 MLTPTPE
-1494 VTPTPEPTV
+1494 
-1503 TPTPEP
+1503 
-1509 MVTPTP
+1509 
-1515 VPGPEDDDG
+1515 PGPEDDDG

-1534 VVGVPALIGGG
+1534 VVGVPAVIGGG
-1545 WYLLRRLRA
+1545 WYLLRRLQA